1 MSVFS
6 RFLGAAAV
14 GASVLLGPVIP
25 SASAAPCPDV
35 EVVFA
40 RGTFEPPGVGD
51 TGQAFASSLL
61 GEKLKI
67 LCHRACNGSDEQ
79 LATFKRFRSP

>member
-1 MSVFS
+1 MRRRWELVLLGSGHS
-6 RFLGAAAV
+6 LLGAAR
-14 GASVLLGPVIP
+14 
-25 SASAAPCPDV
+25 PCPDV
-35 EVVFA
+35 EVVFGA
-40 RGTFEPPGVGD
+40 RHLEPPGVGD